1 MKRALGIA
9 VRIVALGLVVLILYQ
24 VQYRDELEWEGTRLV
39 GSVRVEDGQGRFEVK
54 DSDRVIDLGDEWRDN
69 KDLTLG
75 LFTIVRHSKKLLL
88 ALLVLIY
95 GPFTLISITRW
106 WYLLRK
112 VEIPTPFAEVFRLT
126 FIGFF
131 FNNAV
136 PGLTGG
142 DLVKAF
148 YISRQA
154 TGARVRAFMS
164 VLVDRL
170 IGLIALALL
179 AGIVVLPSLGDTD
192 LRAAATIVWGFLGAC
207 VVFGVLFL
215 SRRLRKLAR
224 LDRLAGKLPFAST
237 IKEVARGVLIYREVP
252 GAVALGLALSL
263 MNHLALTFI
272 AVGIGSALGIEIPVS
287 RYFILFPVC
296 MMLASIPAL
305 PGGWGV
311 REGAFLIFFTAV
323 GVPGTQAVALSIIFG
338 LTQLF
343 WSLLGGVLFLLRP
356 DRVSAKDLKTFSDEV
371 EAEVEES
378 PQPKLDSGA

>member
-1 MKRALGIA
+1 LGIA

-24 VQYRDELEWEGTRLV
+24 VLYRDVLVWEGTKLD
-39 GSVRVEDGQGRFEVK
+39 GSVRVEDGHGRFEVE
-54 DSDRVIDLGDEWRDN
+54 DSDRVIDLGESWRDN
-69 KDLTLG
+69 EDLTLG

-95 GPFTLISITRW
+95 GPITLISITRW

-112 VEIPTPFAEVFRLT
+112 VDIPTPLVEVFRLT

-164 VLVDRL
+164 VLVDRV

-179 AGIVVLPSLGDTD
+179 AGIVVLPSLGDTE
-192 LRAAATIVWGFLGAC
+192 LRAAATIVWGFLGVC

-215 SRRLRKLAR
+215 SRRLRKLTR
-224 LDRLAGKLPFAST
+224 LDRLVAKLPFAHV
-237 IKEVARGVLIYREVP
+237 IKEVARGVLIYRDVP
-252 GAVALGLALSL
+252 GAVVLGLVLSL

-272 AVGIGSALGIEIPVS
+272 AVGIGTALGIEIPIS

-311 REGAFLIFFTAV
+311 RELAFIAFFRPL
-323 GVPGTQAVALSIIFG
+323 GVPTTLAVALSIAFG

-343 WSLLGGVLFLLRP
+343 WSLLGGVLFLLRA
-356 DRVSAKDLKTFSDEV
+356 DRVSAKDLRTFSDEV

-378 PQPKLDSGA
+378 PQAELDSDA